1 MPNYNNGK
9 IYKLTDNTTKN
20 IYYGSTCQLLK
31 ERISQHKKDYKGY
44 LKGKRHYR
52 KSYDIIKNNNYT
64 IELVEEFKS
73 NNKKELLER
82 ERYYIENNN
91 CINEQ
96 IPNRTQ
102 KEWYKDNKKEYSK
115 KCKEW
120 YENNKERKK
129 IKAQIRYERLKKEMF
144 NCSCGEYISKYT
156 YQYGNRSKHKNCK
169 LYNAYNQ

>member
-9 IYKLTDNTTKN
+9 IYKLIDLTTKN
-20 IYYGSTCQLLK
+20 IYYGSTCQILK
-31 ERISQHKKDYKGY
+31 DRKAQHKKDYKGY
-44 LKGKRHYR
+44 LKGKRQYR

-64 IELVEEFKS
+64 IELVEEFKC

-82 ERYYIENNN
+82 ERYYITNND
-91 CINEQ
+91 CINKN

-102 KEWYKDNKKEYSK
+102 KEWYQDNKEEYLN
-115 KCKEW
+115 KCKTW

-129 IKAQIRYERLKKEMF
+129 IKAQLRYEKLKTEMF

-156 YQYGNRSKHKNCK
+156 YQYGNKAKHKNC
-169 LYNAYNQ
+169 NN